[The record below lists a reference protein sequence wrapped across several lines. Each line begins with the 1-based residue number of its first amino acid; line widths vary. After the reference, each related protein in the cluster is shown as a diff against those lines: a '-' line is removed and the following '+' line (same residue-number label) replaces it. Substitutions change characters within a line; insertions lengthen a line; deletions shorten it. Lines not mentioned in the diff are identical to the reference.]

1 MQGADIFRWALTG
14 GNRSTDT
21 PKSFTDGGVAQT
33 ILERAYAARQGE
45 FMYQFPNKNIYGKD
59 ILNYT
64 NPGDY
69 GASSG
74 AVTSGSS
81 LLIVNGGQGF
91 QFALKLDSR
100 DSYTF
105 LNVRVEV
112 CRDPDGTGTL
122 LEGNCKSTQ
131 TRRAPRASTSRSA

>member
-14 GNRSTDT
+14 GNRTDT

-81 LLIVNGGQGF
+81 
-91 QFALKLDSR
+91 
-100 DSYTF
+100 
-105 LNVRVEV
+105 
-112 CRDPDGTGTL
+112 PDR
-122 LEGNCKSTQ
+122 Q
-131 TRRAPRASTSRSA
+131 RRARIPVRAEARQSGRLHLPQREGRGLP